1 MRRSHRMLLVTT
13 AAVGLTGAAVL
24 PAVATSQA
32 VDSGP
37 NGDYSLDIRVGSV
50 TDKDHDGSIETATS
64 PDKLLARYTVCGL
77 QGTGSGVVQL
87 AFTIDAPGTAFD
99 RQLSDVADLAARHWD
114 SQNRPYQCAESLK
127 VVVVRA
133 SWPAA
138 GRHRGISTHWCGEWL
153 LTGLR

>member
-50 TDKDHDGSIETATS
+50 TDKDHDGSSDTATS
-64 PDKLLARYTVCGL
+64 PDKLLARYTACGL

-99 RQLSDVADLAARHWD
+99 RQLSDVADLERFSCVNLSVQD
-114 SQNRPYQCAESLK
+114 K
-127 VVVVRA
+127 VA
-133 SWPAA
+133 NKWPAGTYTVTIDA
-138 GRHRGISTHWCGEWL
+138 DNGRDTATVSGSVVIN
-153 LTGLR
+153 